1 MGALPGAPF
10 TQNKNTEQMACEMT
24 NGYNDRTC
32 TNGKGG
38 IKSVLLFPV
47 SAITG
52 SIGLTSNQI
61 TSLTVTGETFLY
73 KLKSNLSSYTAP
85 IKVNKDNGTLWYE
98 QTLTMI
104 LASDTKEL
112 RSEIHLLAQNE
123 VCALVEKADGTI
135 VALGLE
141 EGLQVNDGGEYTS
154 GTVKS
159 DRNGHTIVLFGME
172 NNEVPDVLASVYDDL
187 LEQQSPAV

>member
-1 MGALPGAPF
+1 
-10 TQNKNTEQMACEMT
+10 MACEMT
-24 NGYNDRTC
+24 VGFNDRTC

-47 SAITG
+47 SAISG
-52 SIGLTSNQI
+52 AIGLTLNEI
-61 TSLTVTGETFLY
+61 TSLTVTGETYLY

-104 LASDTKEL
+104 LSSDTKEL

-123 VCALVEKADGTI
+123 ICALVEKADGTI

-141 EGLQVNDGGEYTS
+141 EGLQVNDGGDYTS

-172 NNEVPDVLASVYDDL
+172 NNEVPDVASGVYTTLLA
-187 LEQQSPAV
+187 QQSPAV

>member
-1 MGALPGAPF
+1 
-10 TQNKNTEQMACEMT
+10 MT
-24 NGYNDRTC
+24 VGFNDRTC

-47 SAITG
+47 SAISG
-52 SIGLTSNQI
+52 AIGLTNNQI
-61 TSLTVTGETFLY
+61 TTLAVTGETYLY

-104 LASDTKEL
+104 LSSDTKEL

-123 VCALVEKADGTI
+123 ICALVEKADGTI

-141 EGLQVNDGGEYTS
+141 EGLQVNDGGDYTS

-172 NNEVPDVLASVYDDL
+172 NNEVPDVASGVYTTL
-187 LEQQSPAV
+187 LGQQSPSV